1 MGSRPSNTLTKNLK
15 DDCHH
20 KKNPIGSFITFII
33 ERDEIRKQKE
43 AGLPRPWTDDPIL
56 VNTKFTNVRRQ
67 YDRAS
72 KFNQK
77 FLKPIRQDTE
87 LLWLNC
93 LIIAHVIRP
102 ETMEHLG
109 IVDVR
114 SWEAGEW
121 VNKIRQCKPMFGTAY
136 QCPAQYKTV
145 LGYETREEYIFGFL
159 PKLAKLTWYKLYSR
173 YSGYSITE
181 MLDEILP
188 YYNFKNEFATV
199 QAMLQLSEVAP
210 DIIDPA
216 SEIPIGVGARPAL
229 NLMYPD
235 ISHREGILE
244 LLKLPDVKKICVT
257 FSDVEHSL
265 CEWRKYVELDTGIRK
280 NTSRFRY

>member
-20 KKNPIGSFITFII
+20 KQNPIGSFITFII

-43 AGLPRPWTDDPIL
+43 AGLPRPWTDNPIL

-72 KFNQK
+72 RFNQE
-77 FLKPIRQDTE
+77 FLKPIQNNIE

-102 ETMEHLG
+102 ETMRHLG
-109 IVDVR
+109 IVDVK
-114 SWEAGEW
+114 SWEVGKW
-121 VNKIRQCKPMFGTAY
+121 IDKIRQCRPMFGTAY

-145 LGYETREEYIFGFL
+145 LGYDTREEYLFEFL
-159 PKLAKLTWYKLYSR
+159 PDLANLTYENLSPDK
-173 YSGYSITE
+173 SIVD
-181 MLDEILP
+181 MLDVILP
-188 YYNFKNEFATV
+188 SFSFKNEFATV
-199 QAMLQLSEVAP
+199 QAMLQLSEVRP

-235 ISHREGILE
+235 LPHREGILE
-244 LLKLPDVKKICVT
+244 LLKLPDVKEICVT

-265 CEWRKYVELDTGIRK
+265 CEWRKYIELDTGIRK